1 MTSIKAVA
9 GTGISYSLL
18 GTLQATELTALIES
32 QFTAFDAPI
41 PQGFVAPKINRY
53 VDLYRIFYTIDINH
67 PQFTEPQPQVLTGL
81 LMIPGLLAE
90 DTQEERTLP
99 LAIYNHGTLF
109 NRQLPP
115 SEVVFKKDQK
125 DPNWAIGS
133 YETLINIGLFAN
145 NGYAMIASDY
155 VGCGNNF
162 DSLPEAFAVKEPT
175 SEAIIGLL
183 EASRKLLSMLCVN
196 PAQLFLNGWSQ
207 GGMNTQW
214 GLQQLETL
222 QIPVTTAAASSPGN
236 ELRDTVIWWLSQGNK
251 NPVSQEEPA
260 PWLSLCA
267 VLLLSSYESW
277 YDLNGLFNALIKDEI
292 IPDGK
297 DSKGNIIKN
306 DAKVTYREILK
317 RFTEIGDRAVTF
329 DSSLSNYSWTVNI
342 IRDGSEFKTIIPGI
356 TPADMLTNGALETEI
371 GIQFLQKLESESPRY
386 WTYRTPLKAWY
397 GLSDEALPPDL
408 VAPGMKEKGGPLV
421 TLVPVNGASHRQ
433 TFLNSLL
440 ASPLNPKGGT
450 DQNLFDWFDSFRKAS
465 PAVPT
470 LVAASDH
477 LIVKSEDFGVLAV
490 LLNVEQQQGERAMHL
505 QIVRTRQDGRS
516 ELIGTLGGTT
526 ASANQLQS
534 LGSARV
540 LLQVGDQLKFK
551 LLSTNGITF
560 DTFTIAIQKRAQD
573 TGFNVNLTNTGTN
586 QVGSLQFSILPQPNI
601 FKAIDVVA
609 APQSEVNNGLL
620 QLKQGQKLNLEITT
634 DCAFINRLGFVQLNT
649 DPVTGLVDNTVG
661 KENIAISSPRFKDE
675 IDTLIA
681 PGFQISTGGRQILS
695 NLDWIV
701 SKDGIY
707 APVLITPQG
716 NVFCGAAGGIG
727 SEQMRML
734 GQNIIGFEDLI
745 GQYSDYDWNDVVF
758 AIKSIS

>member
-1 MTSIKAVA
+1 MTSVKAVA
-9 GTGISYSLL
+9 GTGISYSFLR
-18 GTLQATELTALIES
+18 TLKATELTALIES
-32 QFTAFDAPI
+32 GFAAFDLPI
-41 PQGFVAPKINRY
+41 SQGFVAPKINRS

-67 PQFTEPQPQVLTGL
+67 SQFTEPQPQVLSGL

-115 SEVVFKKDQK
+115 SKVVFEEDQE
-125 DPNWAIGS
+125 WAIGS

-162 DSLPEAFAVKEPT
+162 YSLHEAYGVKEPT

-183 EASRKLLSMLCVN
+183 EASRKLLPMLGVN

-214 GLQQLETL
+214 AVQQLETL
-222 QIPVTTAAASSPGN
+222 QIPVTTAAVSSPFN
-236 ELRDTVIWWLSQGNK
+236 ELQETAKWWLSQVSN
-251 NPVSQEEPA
+251 NPVSPAEPA
-260 PWLSLCA
+260 PWLSLC
-267 VLLLSSYESW
+267 VGILISSYESW
-277 YDLNGLFNALIKDEI
+277 YDLNGLFNALIKDEV
-292 IPDGK
+292 IPNGK
-297 DSKGNIIKN
+297 DSEGNVIRN
-306 DAKVTYREILK
+306 DAKVTYREILN
-317 RFTEIGDRAVTF
+317 RFAQYGDRAVKF
-329 DSSLSNYSWTVNI
+329 DSSFSNYSWAVNI
-342 IRDGSEFKTIIPGI
+342 IRDGFKFETTIPGF
-356 TPADMLTNGALETEI
+356 TPADMLINGALETEI
-371 GIQFLQKLESESPRY
+371 GIQFLQKLESISPRY
-386 WTYRTPLKAWY
+386 WAYRTPLKSWY

-408 VAPGMKEKGGPLV
+408 VAPGMKYKGDPLV

-440 ASPLNPKGGT
+440 ASPLQPKGGT
-450 DQNLFDWFDSFRKAS
+450 DQNLIDWFASFRKAS
-465 PAVPT
+465 PALPS
-470 LVAASDH
+470 LVASSDH
-477 LIVKSEDFGVLAV
+477 LIVRSEDFGVLAV

-540 LLQVGDQLKFK
+540 LLQVGDQLRFK
-551 LLSTNGITF
+551 LLSTNGNTF
-560 DTFTIAIQKRAQD
+560 DNFAIAIQQKEQD
-573 TGFNVNLTNTGTN
+573 TGFNVNIKNTGTS

-601 FKAIDVVA
+601 FTSIDFVA

-620 QLKQGQKLNLEITT
+620 QLSQGQKLNLEITT
-634 DCAFINRLGFVQLNT
+634 DCAFINRLGFVQLNK
-649 DPVTGLVDNTVG
+649 DPVTGLVVNTVG
-661 KENIAISSPRFKDE
+661 TENIAISSTQFRDK
-675 IDTLIA
+675 IDTLLD

-695 NLDWIV
+695 SLDWIV
-701 SKDGIY
+701 GQDGIY

-716 NVFCGAAGGIG
+716 NVFCGAAGAIG

-734 GQNIIGFEDLI
+734 GQNTIGFEDLI
-745 GQYSDYDWNDVVF
+745 GHHSDYDWNDVVF
-758 AIKSIS
+758 VIKSIG